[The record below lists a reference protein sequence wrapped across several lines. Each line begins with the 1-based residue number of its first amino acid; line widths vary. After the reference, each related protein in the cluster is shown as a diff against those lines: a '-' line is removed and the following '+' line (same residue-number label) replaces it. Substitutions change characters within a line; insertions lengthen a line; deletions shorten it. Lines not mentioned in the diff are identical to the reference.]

1 MFGTSHAQTSAGAA
15 YLSRPG
21 GQQQRWRREQ
31 PRERCRGNAAAA
43 RQQGLQSKASSLEIA
58 SRLCRLPGKLL
69 QHLQQQRTGLEDVR
83 PAVARAAGRPCA
95 WAAWPAPVL
104 YSKATQ
110 QSCQRRQ
117 QPGIASSS
125 AASAVT
131 RAAAGPF
138 WAHRAARHRR
148 KCSGGGRALH
158 VPFCSDEA
166 VFRPAALGLTTGG
179 AHCHDSH
186 HVCEFTPGVERMPD
200 GPALTGPPGPPLR
213 LQRGRAVC

>member
-138 WAHRAARHRR
+138 WAHRAHGTGA
-148 KCSGGGRALH
+148 SA
-158 VPFCSDEA
+158 A
-166 VFRPAALGLTTGG
+166 VEGVRFMCHFVAMKRFFDPLLWASRPAVLTVMTAITSASSRQAWSECPTGR
-179 AHCHDSH
+179 
-186 HVCEFTPGVERMPD
+186 P
-200 GPALTGPPGPPLR
+200 
-213 LQRGRAVC
+213 